1 MISGGRGTAQ
11 PQQRQHLV
19 AQLQNF
25 VVVHLVDFRFG
36 SARDFHDRVERYCIQ
51 PLLDPEQ
58 QRLDDGQRE
67 RQLQPEGCA
76 LARTRLHAD
85 RGFETVQHA
94 LDDVHSDATP
104 GNFGDLGGRAETRTE
119 DEIEGLGLVQ
129 QGSFLG
135 RCEAEFDGFGAN
147 FPGIDAAAVV
157 ADLDDDLV
165 ALMIGVETDHA
176 LRRLTRLTAFFGRF
190 NAVADGVADQV
201 RERLGDRVENSFVE
215 IGLLPAE
222 RQFHVPPALPGDV
235 ADHAREAP
243 EQLLHGYHADLHH
256 RTLQIVEH
264 ARLEGHG
271 VGKLAAQQFLGIALG
286 EFAQRLLQHRLADDE
301 LAHQVQHAVDAS
313 GFHAQDVFL
322 RDMRC
327 GGFGRRSGGGPRS
340 RTGRGLRRV
349 FAGSVRRRIG
359 FYFGLSRNRGG
370 SKHHFDGHFLS
381 NGRDAAKGRIPTIAQ
396 EVTVEVMLAPTPV
409 PAQAEIKSDPA
420 PDAAGEDSPETAAS
434 AAPGP
439 AAAPSPETAATHVTQ
454 ENILRVEAGRIDSV
468 LNLVGELI
476 IGKSMLQ
483 QALSEFSKRYPKELL
498 RGKFADAM
506 AFQARVLNDLQR
518 SVMKIRMVPVDQ
530 LFRRFP
536 RMVRDVSRQCG
547 REVEVDIS
555 GQDTDLDKGILDAI
569 AEPLTH
575 LVRNAVSHG
584 IEPPDERRKL
594 GKAARG
600 VIRLNAY
607 HHGNQVVVEVID
619 DGRGID
625 AQKIRAKAIEL
636 GMTTAEEAARLS
648 EAETL
653 EFIFR
658 PGFSTAEQ
666 VTEVSGRGVG
676 MDVVQSV
683 LHRLK
688 ATISVE
694 TRPGQ
699 GTTFRLKLP
708 LTLAIIKALLFWVE
722 QRLYA
727 IPLNAVLE
735 IARTFETEV
744 HQVDNYEVLQLRNQ
758 VLPLLRLGRP
768 VADDRKSKLFVLVI
782 TVGERKYGLIVDA
795 LEGEEELV
803 IKALDD
809 HTFHT
814 DLVSGAS
821 ILGDGRVVLILN
833 LPAVVEHVARAR
845 PEQLGQC
852 NSGLLLSHTDRAR
865 LAMAPIMTPAMG
877 GQA

>member
-1 MISGGRGTAQ
+1 MTNAPDERG
-11 PQQRQHLV
+11 LE
-19 AQLQNF
+19 L
-25 VVVHLVDFRFG
+25 
-36 SARDFHDRVERYCIQ
+36 
-51 PLLDPEQ
+51 
-58 QRLDDGQRE
+58 RE
-67 RQLQPEGCA
+67 LF
-76 LARTRLHAD
+76 
-85 RGFETVQHA
+85 FETSQELLQA
-94 LDDVHSDATP
+94 L
-104 GNFGDLGGRAETRTE
+104 N
-119 DEIEGLGLVQ
+119 DE
-129 QGSFLG
+129 
-135 RCEAEFDGFGAN
+135 
-147 FPGIDAAAVV
+147 
-157 ADLDDDLV
+157 
-165 ALMIGVETDHA
+165 ALKLEK
-176 LRRLTRLTAFFGRF
+176 
-190 NAVADGVADQV
+190 N
-201 RERLGDRVENSFVE
+201 
-215 IGLLPAE
+215 
-222 RQFHVPPALPGDV
+222 PGDEEIV
-235 ADHAREAP
+235 RGIRRTVHTLKGDSAACGLRE
-243 EQLLHGYHADLHH
+243 LS
-256 RTLQIVEH
+256 
-264 ARLEGHG
+264 
-271 VGKLAAQQFLGIALG
+271 
-286 EFAQRLLQHRLADDE
+286 E
-301 LAHQVQHAVDAS
+301 LAHQFEDALSLDGTATHAAVAEIAFAAADVFTEMVAAYRNGTKLPSTKSLSKKIQDLTAAPAAGKAKRTRKTAGKSSSAKAPASKTSGTKASAQTSAARAAAKVDALWTEYEKLAMTQAQAS
-313 GFHAQDVFL
+313 GQDVYHVVVKI
-322 RDMRC
+322 DPHCAMPIA
-327 GGFGRRSGGGPRS
+327 GRQLVHNAIGVMGPVLAVRPDAKS
-340 RTGRGLRRV
+340 PAASKQVEFVL
-349 FAGSVRRRIG
+349 ASVQTVEQI
-359 FYFGLSRNRGG
+359 S
-370 SKHHFDGHFLS
+370 
-381 NGRDAAKGRIPTIAQ
+381 AKCKIPTIAG
-396 EVTVEVMLAPTPV
+396 EVTVELMLEASPGPQATALPALDPEENPEASPTETEASAPEA
-409 PAQAEIKSDPA
+409 PAA
-420 PDAAGEDSPETAAS
+420 

-439 AAAPSPETAATHVTQ
+439 GSVAAAQ
-454 ENILRVEAGRIDSV
+454 ENLLRVEASRIDNV

-483 QALSEFSKRYPKELL
+483 QALNEFAKRYPKELL
-498 RGKFADAM
+498 RGKFGDAM

-547 REVEVDIS
+547 REVELDIS

-584 IEPPDERRKL
+584 IEPAEERRKL
-594 GKAARG
+594 GKKPQG
-600 VIRLNAY
+600 VVRLNAY
-607 HHGNQVVVEVID
+607 HHGNQVVVEVTD
-619 DGRGID
+619 DGRGIE

-636 GMTTAEEAARLS
+636 GMTTPEEAARMS

-653 EFIFR
+653 DFIFR

-688 ATISVE
+688 ASISVE
-694 TRPGQ
+694 TRAGQ

-768 VADDRKSKLFVLVI
+768 VEAAGDRKSKLFVLVI

-845 PEQLGQC
+845 PEELGHC
-852 NSGLLLSHTDRAR
+852 NSGLLLSHTDRVR
-865 LAMAPIMTPAMG
+865 LSLTPVTG